1 MYCIEVLYQHTL
13 NSVTTVL
20 SVRIKNNVHV
30 SKILSTYTYDNFGYF
45 DTNEELNGHLFRYHI
60 SRHNIGSYEIISVRI
75 IKSLCD

>member
-20 SVRIKNNVHV
+20 SVRIKNDVHV
-30 SKILSTYTYDNFGYF
+30 SMILKTYIYDSFGYF
-45 DTNEELNGHLFRYHI
+45 DNNEDLNKHLFRYHI
-60 SRHNIGSYEIISVRI
+60 PRHNIGSYEIISVRI